1 MLMTLRTKSDY
12 KSTLLTQVDE
22 DWKGNFS
29 ATVHK
34 RHADE
39 ARKVLDVL
47 YPCLLSLYGKGVSKG
62 FTEDC
67 IHDFKDVRFNKN
79 TGELENLKPAKL
91 DYSLLSLYDHVQSPA
106 EKNEIL
112 ANGGTPDDFEM
123 LEDDE
128 DSDEDSEGDDDES
141 SKERIIDFDLK
152 ATFCQDFLPSKSGPQ
167 YDSNSIATNATG
179 ATGATEAAIAEEQKY
194 ESEEEDDN
202 MEKEQHGMETNGKNN
217 DVNNDGNNNNA
228 TDDNNINK
236 NSDGD
241 DSMIDPPPI
250 NPMQRHEGN
259 GNG

>member
-12 KSTLLTQVDE
+12 KPTLLIQVDE
-22 DWKGNFS
+22 DWRGNFS

-34 RHADE
+34 RHAEE

-47 YPCLLSLYGKGVSKG
+47 YPCLLSLYGKGISKG

-67 IHDFKDVRFNKN
+67 IYDFKDVRFDKK
-79 TGELENLKPAKL
+79 TGQLEHLKPEKL

-112 ANGGTPDDFEM
+112 AKGRTPDDFEM
-123 LEDDE
+123 LEDDKDSDE
-128 DSDEDSEGDDDES
+128 DSDEDDDDS
-141 SKERIIDFDLK
+141 SKERVIDFDLK

-167 YDSNSIATNATG
+167 YDSNSIATHATG
-179 ATGATEAAIAEEQKY
+179 ATGATEAAIAEEQKN
-194 ESEEEDDN
+194 ENEEEDED
-202 MEKEQHGMETNGKNN
+202 MEEDQHEKETNGKNN
-217 DVNNDGNNNNA
+217 DVNNA

-236 NSDGD
+236 NPDGD
-241 DSMIDPPPI
+241 DSVIDPPLI